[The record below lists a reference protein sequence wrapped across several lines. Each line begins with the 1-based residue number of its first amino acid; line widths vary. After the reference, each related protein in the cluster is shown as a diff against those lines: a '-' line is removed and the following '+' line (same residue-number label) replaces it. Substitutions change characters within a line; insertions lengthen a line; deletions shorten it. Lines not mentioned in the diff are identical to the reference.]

1 MCDAGGLMTYG
12 DSYNL
17 LSSAVRIGNAP
28 NRPYPARLKSLVKF
42 LSRAL
47 LLPSLTIYLL
57 DEEHQYLSHKV
68 STVDSGTLHNC
79 LIPVGEGGAG
89 LCAALKTEMSQ
100 ALEDLH
106 ADEPRS
112 GSEARFFF
120 LPVLDKNRVIGIMAL
135 GTKEIHSLPET
146 ARAALR
152 DILNIVAGIIEGI
165 GISSASKRQFRN
177 MMILSGLG
185 QLLNRFIPPEDLIPL
200 VLKACNKQSD
210 SCCTMLRLSGEG
222 GLAAGLFTSC
232 QDRVR
237 PYLDHLLGIEE
248 KCSAGILGHNF
259 SPPAPDLMPIH
270 EFPPSFVCVPL
281 RFESKTLGTVT
292 FFGKKS
298 AGGSWRNFD
307 KEDQTLFN
315 NMALIISNALAGAAT
330 LRQITNLSAENDMQL
345 KELSLLY
352 RLSNTM
358 LSTIKLNK
366 LIHLTLTALTA
377 GASPFFD
384 RAMLFLINER
394 SGIMQGMLGVT
405 RETST
410 GLITPLAEI
419 EDILSSRWDIAE
431 NDMVSQR
438 DSDFSRLVMAS
449 RLELNKSLN
458 VASRAVLEKR
468 QIYVPLASRE
478 KRVDRDFIRRFGITS
493 FAVAP
498 LIARERVVGV
508 IIVDNALQG
517 KTITQDDLR
526 FLQLFTNQ
534 AGMAIENSILY
545 NRLEDANQELCEA
558 QEQLIQ
564 GEQLATI
571 GEMAAGI
578 AHELKGP
585 LVAVGGFAR
594 RLARNLPQPS
604 SDRECADLIVREV
617 QRLEKMLTDILSFS
631 KKTTICFTSC
641 NILEIIKDA
650 LAVVQPSLAENH
662 IKVFKSFPK
671 KIASFYGDCQQ
682 LKQVFINL
690 FLNAQEAMKSG
701 GKLRIHAAPSRLDGR
716 EAILVKIADT
726 GGGIPLE
733 ILTQIFNPFYTTK
746 ATGTGLGLPIANR
759 IITNH
764 GGKIRV
770 DNLLGT
776 GVEFTVVLPLEG

>member
-1 MCDAGGLMTYG
+1 MTYR

-17 LSSAVRIGNAP
+17 LSSAVRIANAP

-47 LLPSLTIYLL
+47 RLSSLTIYLL
-57 DEEHQYLSHKV
+57 DEDYLYLSHNV
-68 STVDSGTLHNC
+68 STVDSGTLHTC

-89 LCAALKTEMSQ
+89 LCAAVKTEMSQ
-100 ALEDLH
+100 APEDLH
-106 ADEPRS
+106 IAEPRS
-112 GSEARFFF
+112 GSEVQFFF
-120 LPVLDKNRVIGIMAL
+120 LPVLVKNRVIGVMAL
-135 GTKEIHSLPET
+135 GTKGMHALPET

-152 DILNIVAGIIEGI
+152 DILNVVAGVIEGI
-165 GISSASKRQFRN
+165 RTATALNRQLKNRT
-177 MMILSGLG
+177 ILSGLG
-185 QLLNRFIPPEDLIPL
+185 HLLNRFIPPDDLIPL
-200 VLKACNKQSD
+200 VLKSCNKQSD
-210 SCCTMLRLSGEG
+210 SCCTMLRLSGDG
-222 GLAAGLFTSC
+222 GLPAGLFMSC

-237 PYLDHLLGIEE
+237 PYLDNLLDLEE
-248 KCSAGILGHNF
+248 KCSTGILSQDV
-259 SPPAPDLMPIH
+259 SPPASDLVSLH
-270 EFPPSFVCVPL
+270 ESPSSYVCVPL
-281 RFESKTLGTVT
+281 RFETKTLGTVT
-292 FFGKKS
+292 FFGKKN

-307 KEDQTLFN
+307 KEDRVLFE
-315 NMALIISNALAGAAT
+315 NMAMIISNALAGAAT
-330 LRQITNLSAENDMQL
+330 LRRISNLSAEIDTQL

-352 RLSNTM
+352 RVSNTM

-410 GLITPLAEI
+410 GLITPLDEI
-419 EDILSSRWDIAE
+419 EDILSSRWEIAE

-438 DSDFSRLVMAS
+438 NSDFCRLVMAS
-449 RLELNKSLN
+449 RLELNRSLN

-498 LIARERVVGV
+498 LIAGERVVGV

-650 LAVVQPSLAENH
+650 LAVVQPYLAENH

-733 ILTQIFNPFYTTK
+733 ILTHIFNPFYTTK

>member
-1 MCDAGGLMTYG
+1 MTYR

-17 LSSAVRIGNAP
+17 LSSAVRIANAP
-28 NRPYPARLKSLVKF
+28 NRPYSARLKSLAKF
-42 LSRAL
+42 LSRTL
-47 LLPSLTIYLL
+47 RLSSLTIYLL
-57 DEEHQYLSHKV
+57 DEEYQYLSHKV
-68 STVDSGTLHNC
+68 STVDSGTLHTC

-89 LCAALKTEMSQ
+89 QCAAVKTVMSR
-100 ALEDLH
+100 APEELH
-106 ADEPRS
+106 VAEPRS
-112 GSEARFFF
+112 GCEAQFFF
-120 LPVLDKNRVIGIMAL
+120 LPVPAKNRVIGVMAL
-135 GTKEIHSLPET
+135 GTKEMHSLPET
-146 ARAALR
+146 AGAALR
-152 DILNIVAGIIEGI
+152 DILNVVAGIIEGI
-165 GISSASKRQFRN
+165 LTATASMRQLRN
-177 MMILSGLG
+177 RTILSGLG
-185 QLLNRFIPPEDLIPL
+185 QLLNRFIPPDDLIPL
-200 VLKACNKQSD
+200 VLKSCNKQPD
-210 SCCTMLRLSGEG
+210 SCCTMLRLSGDG
-222 GLAAGLFTSC
+222 GLPAGLFMSC
-232 QDRVR
+232 KDRVR
-237 PYLDHLLGIEE
+237 PYLDKLLGIEE
-248 KCSAGILGHNF
+248 KCSAGILGQDV
-259 SPPAPDLMPIH
+259 SPPASDLISHH
-270 EFPPSFVCVPL
+270 ESPPTYVCVPL

-292 FFGKKS
+292 FFGKKN

-307 KEDQTLFN
+307 KEDRVLFE
-315 NMALIISNALAGAAT
+315 NMAMIISNALAGAAT
-330 LRQITNLSAENDMQL
+330 LRRISNLSAEIDTQL

-352 RLSNTM
+352 RVSNTM

-405 RETST
+405 RESSSK
-410 GLITPLAEI
+410 LITPLAEI

-517 KTITQDDLR
+517 KTISRDDLR

-545 NRLEDANQELCEA
+545 NRLEDANQELYEA

-564 GEQLATI
+564 GERLATI

-594 RLARNLPQPS
+594 RLAKNLPQPS
-604 SDRECADLIVREV
+604 SERECADLIVREV

-631 KKTTICFTSC
+631 KKTSICYTPC

-662 IKVFKSFPK
+662 IKVFKNFPK
-671 KIASFYGDCQQ
+671 KIDSFFGDCQQ

-733 ILTQIFNPFYTTK
+733 ILANIFNPFYTTK
-746 ATGTGLGLPIANR
+746 ASGTGLGLPIANR

-776 GVEFTVVLPLEG
+776 GVEFTVILPLEG